1 MDKPC
6 KLFSAS
12 LNKIA
17 CKLMVK
23 ERKDEKPKVP
33 KGILDE
39 YEMYIKHMSQHLMSN
54 FELGEFHIHF
64 IARIFLKLL
73 QIHKLFHI
81 FIDHPLNITKNIV
94 DDTYNIHIKVEFPF
108 KLTPK
113 RDEMRSGFVFLC
125 ADEKVDHP
133 AVVDGY
139 LDRLALVHWVKQKIL
154 MPLGSNQLIHVPVVE
169 FDYSQFPEEYL
180 PSKECGLLHHT
191 WYAVPIITTPL
202 DRRSFMVW
210 APDWERCVMDSHPQ
224 SRALSCLLKTLCLE
238 RFKDEKYDSH
248 SYPYEDKL
256 IRSLLLHEIPKL
268 PRDLGA
274 SLMHLLETLV
284 KRLSMGRLP
293 PILVDN
299 VNLLSMDM
307 KSLEK
312 FHDTLKSLL
321 KYLRCYIEKANEF
334 PNDKTDPN
342 ASFLQD
348 DKEKKDEKKYDS
360 EDEEEDEVDH
370 KVEDDILLWHKYLEI
385 MFGLKPDP
393 SPYRNKGISHK
404 KNYFHNK

>member
-1 MDKPC
+1 
-6 KLFSAS
+6 
-12 LNKIA
+12 
-17 CKLMVK
+17 MVK
-23 ERKDEKPKVP
+23 ERKDGKPKVP

-54 FELGEFHIHF
+54 FEL
-64 IARIFLKLL
+64 
-73 QIHKLFHI
+73 
-81 FIDHPLNITKNIV
+81 DHPLNITKNIV

-169 FDYSQFPEEYL
+169 FDYSQFPKEYL

-238 RFKDEKYDSH
+238 RFKDENH
-248 SYPYEDKL
+248 MDKL

-307 KSLEK
+307 ESLEK

-321 KYLRCYIEKANEF
+321 KYLRCHIEKANEF

-348 DKEKKDEKKYDS
+348 DKEKKDEKKYNS